1 MKNKSLFLLFL
12 FFSACLFAQRGQT
25 GDKTFAYRFPPDV
38 VNKNSNATLMVI
50 NTVDHDIIVCIRDQ
64 NKKYISHIYIR
75 NNERYLFKNLPI
87 DRIYVQYKSK
97 EFFYEDKEKTV
108 INFGEKH
115 TFTFFYD
122 ASVEGNFIVISEE
135 EFFSP

>member
-1 MKNKSLFLLFL
+1 MKKIFTFIILFSLPLVLP
-12 FFSACLFAQRGQT
+12 AQRGKT
-25 GDKTFAYRFPPDV
+25 GDKTFAHRFPADV
-38 VNKNSNATLMVI
+38 INENSNASLLVK

-64 NKKYISHIYIR
+64 YKKYISHIYIR
-75 NNERYLFKNLPI
+75 NKEEYLFEKLPI

-97 EFFYEDKEKTV
+97 AFFYEDKQKTV
-108 INFGEKH
+108 VNFGEKH

-122 ASVEGNFIVISEE
+122 ASMEGNFIVISEE

>member
-1 MKNKSLFLLFL
+1 MLKS
-12 FFSACLFAQRGQT
+12 
-25 GDKTFAYRFPPDV
+25 KMV
-38 VNKNSNATLMVI
+38 VTLI
-50 NTVDHDIIVCIRDQ
+50 CP
-64 NKKYISHIYIR
+64 ISFEHRKGY
-75 NNERYLFKNLPI
+75 P
-87 DRIYVQYKSK
+87 K